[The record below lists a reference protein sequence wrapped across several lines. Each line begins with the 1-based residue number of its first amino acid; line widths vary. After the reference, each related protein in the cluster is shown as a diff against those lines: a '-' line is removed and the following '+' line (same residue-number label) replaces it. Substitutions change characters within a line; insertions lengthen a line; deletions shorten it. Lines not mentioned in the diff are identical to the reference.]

1 MLGHIYIV
9 LWARLTNGDA
19 IAKLRRSIQ
28 ATNLSVTIGIIS
40 GNCLDIY
47 VFYREFWKLFTDEM
61 VRKFKYFVS

>member
-9 LWARLTNGDA
+9 LRAKLTNGDA

-40 GNCLDIY
+40 VDVQFDG
-47 VFYREFWKLFTDEM
+47 KKTD
-61 VRKFKYFVS
+61 

>member
-9 LWARLTNGDA
+9 LWIRLTNGDA

-40 GNCLDIY
+40 VD
-47 VFYREFWKLFTDEM
+47 VQFDSKET
-61 VRKFKYFVS
+61 V